1 MSRWFSVFDEGM
13 MRIRPLVMSSVAV
26 PFLLFPL
33 RLLAQG
39 AEGQLLA
46 ADRAASALS
55 SDSGF
60 VAALVK
66 SLDRAGVLL
75 WPGAPVV
82 FGADE
87 ATRLMTALPAR
98 DTMRLTWQPL
108 GVELARDST
117 LGVTWGVAVIT
128 PRLTPGAP
136 LIGRYTAVWRRDAGR
151 WGIAALL
158 FTGVKPVATSVAP
171 RIPLSRS
178 PAPATGPAGH
188 FVAADLAFARLAADS
203 GAVIA
208 FRTWAAPD
216 AIVAGGSGVL
226 TRGPDAIA
234 SGVAGPAV
242 WRWHPVA
249 AGSSRTGDLGWTAG
263 EAVIQPETGQPNY
276 SKYLTVWIR
285 PPSGPVRF
293 LTDGGNERPAAIN
306 PR

>member
-1 MSRWFSVFDEGM
+1 
-13 MRIRPLVMSSVAV
+13 MRIQLTVLAGVSLS
-26 PFLLFPL
+26 LLLLPL
-33 RLLAQG
+33 RLVAQG
-39 AEGQLLA
+39 AGAELLA
-46 ADRAASALS
+46 SDRAASTLS

-60 VAALVK
+60 IAALGK
-66 SLDRAGVLL
+66 SLDRGGVLL

-82 FGADE
+82 LGADE
-87 ATRLMTALPAR
+87 ARRLMVAISTR

-136 LIGRYTAVWRRDAGR
+136 HIGRYTAVWRRDAGR
-151 WGIAALL
+151 WSISALL
-158 FTGVKPVATSVAP
+158 FTGVKPVPTSPAP
-171 RIPLSRS
+171 GIPLSRP

-188 FVAADLAFARLAADS
+188 FVAADLAFARLSGDS
-203 GAVIA
+203 GAVVA

-216 AIVAGGSGVL
+216 AIVSGGSGVL

-234 SGVAGPAV
+234 SGVAGPSV

-263 EAVIQPETGQPNY
+263 EAVIKPETGEPSY

-285 PPSGPVRF
+285 PPGRPIRF
-293 LTDGGNERPAAIN
+293 LTDGGNARPATIN

>member
-1 MSRWFSVFDEGM
+1 
-13 MRIRPLVMSSVAV
+13 MRIRPMVMSSVAV
-26 PFLLFPL
+26 LFLLLPL

-39 AEGQLLA
+39 ARAELLA
-46 ADRAASALS
+46 ADRAASDLS
-55 SDSGF
+55 NDSGF
-60 VAALVK
+60 VAALGK

-87 ATRLMTALPAR
+87 ATRLMMAISAR
-98 DTMRLTWQPL
+98 DTMRLTWQSL

-117 LGVTWGVAVIT
+117 LGVTWGVAVMT

-136 LIGRYTAVWRRDAGR
+136 QIGRYTAVWRRDAGR
-151 WGIAALL
+151 WTISALL
-158 FTGVKPVATSVAP
+158 FTGVKLVATTLP
-171 RIPLSRS
+171 RGIPLARP
-178 PAPATGPAGH
+178 PAPATGPAGR
-188 FVAADLAFARLAADS
+188 FVAADLAFARLAGDS
-203 GAVIA
+203 GAVVA

-216 AIVAGGSGVL
+216 AVVFGGSGVL

-234 SGVAGPAV
+234 IGVAGPAV

-249 AGSSRTGDLGWTAG
+249 AGSSQTGDLGWTAG
-263 EAVIQPETGQPNY
+263 EAVIKPETGEPSY

-285 PPSGPVRF
+285 PPGRPIRF
-293 LTDGGNERPAAIN
+293 LTDGGNARPAAIN

>member
-1 MSRWFSVFDEGM
+1 
-13 MRIRPLVMSSVAV
+13 MRIRLVVLAGVSLAIV
-26 PFLLFPL
+26 LLPL
-33 RLLAQG
+33 RLVAQG
-39 AEGQLLA
+39 ARAELLA
-46 ADRAASALS
+46 ADRAASDLS
-55 SDSGF
+55 SDAGF
-60 VAALVK
+60 VAALGK

-87 ATRLMTALPAR
+87 ARRMMVAISAR

-128 PRLTPGAP
+128 PRVTPGAP
-136 LIGRYTAVWRRDAGR
+136 HIGRYTAAWRRGGGR
-151 WGIAALL
+151 WTISALL
-158 FTGVKPVATSVAP
+158 FTGVKPVTTSPAP
-171 RIPLSRS
+171 DIPLSRS
-178 PAPATGPAGH
+178 PARATGPAGH
-188 FVAADLAFARLAADS
+188 FVAADLAFARLAGDS
-203 GAVIA
+203 GAVVA
-208 FRTWAAPD
+208 FRTWAAPE
-216 AIVAGGSGVL
+216 AIVSGGSGLL

-234 SGVAGPAV
+234 SGVAGPAE

-263 EAVIQPETGQPNY
+263 EAVIKPETGEPSY

-285 PPSGPVRF
+285 PPGSPIRF
-293 LTDGGNERPAAIN
+293 LTDGGNARPAAIN

>member
-1 MSRWFSVFDEGM
+1 
-13 MRIRPLVMSSVAV
+13 MRIRPMIMSSVAV
-26 PFLLFPL
+26 PFLLLPL

-60 VAALVK
+60 VAALAK

-82 FGADE
+82 LGADE
-87 ATRLMTALPAR
+87 ATRLMVAISAR

-117 LGVTWGVAVIT
+117 LGVTWGVAVMT

-136 LIGRYTAVWRRDAGR
+136 HIGRYTAVWRRNSGR
-151 WGIAALL
+151 WTISALL
-158 FTGVKPVATSVAP
+158 FTGVKPMATTLP
-171 RIPLSRS
+171 RGTPLTQP

-188 FVAADLAFARLAADS
+188 FVAADLAFARLAGDS
-203 GAVIA
+203 GAVVA

-216 AIVAGGSGVL
+216 AIVSGGSGVL

-263 EAVIQPETGQPNY
+263 EAVIKPETGEPSY

-285 PPSGPVRF
+285 PPGRPIRF
-293 LTDGGNERPAAIN
+293 LTDGGNARPAAIN